1 MKALKIST
9 AGVIEH
15 IDIQASDSLATL
27 QAAVGGYIEVLE
39 LTRGVDLVI
48 NEEGKLDG
56 LEHNTLADMLVQGYG
71 LALRPGD
78 FIVAPGD
85 LDVMRAEID
94 AVRAAGLAGVV
105 LGASRPGGA
114 LDEVTLRALIAHAAG
129 LGTTLHRAVDLVPDF
144 DAAVDLAADLGFERI
159 LTSGGARHAAEGMD
173 TIAAM
178 IERAAGR
185 IIIMAGSGV
194 RPANVGALLAR
205 LPLTQV
211 HASCSA
217 PARPTDEPAIRLGFA
232 SPSGKQTSAA
242 IVAELKQ
249 ALTR

>member
-1 MKALKIST
+1 MGAVLLEVCVDT
-9 AGVIEH
+9 AEGFDAAIAGGADRIELCS
-15 IDIQASDSLATL
+15 A
-27 QAAVGGYIEVLE
+27 LE
-39 LTRGVDLVI
+39 LG
-48 NEEGKLDG
+48 G
-56 LEHNTLADMLVQGYG
+56 LTPSPG
-71 LALRPGD
+71 LLRYAASAPIPVYAMIRPRPGD
-78 FIVAPGD
+78 FIVGSGD

-114 LDEVTLRALIAHAAG
+114 LDEVTLRTLAAHATG

-144 DAAVDLAADLGFERI
+144 DVAVDLAADLGFERI

-173 TIAAM
+173 TIARM
-178 IERAAGR
+178 LERAAGR
-185 IIIMAGSGV
+185 TIIMAGSGV

-205 LPLTQV
+205 LPLMQV

-232 SPSGKQTSAA
+232 SPEGKRTSAE

-249 ALTR
+249 ALIR

>member
-1 MKALKIST
+1 MGAVLLEVCVDT
-9 AGVIEH
+9 AEGFDAAIAGGADRIELCS
-15 IDIQASDSLATL
+15 A
-27 QAAVGGYIEVLE
+27 LE
-39 LTRGVDLVI
+39 LGGLTPSPGLVRYAANAPI
-48 NEEGKLDG
+48 PVY
-56 LEHNTLADMLVQGYG
+56 AMVRP
-71 LALRPGD
+71 RPGD

-85 LDVMRAEID
+85 VDVMRAEID

-114 LDEVTLRALIAHAAG
+114 LDEVTLRTLIAHAAG
-129 LGTTLHRAVDLVPDF
+129 LGATLHRAVDLVPDF

-159 LTSGGARHAAEGMD
+159 LTSGGARHASEGMD
-173 TIAAM
+173 TIAGM

-232 SPSGKQTSAA
+232 SPAGKQTSAA